1 MLRIF
6 QVEMDDH
13 RHHLR
18 ELWWEYLCWAN
29 SMNIKEFGVNLDIK
43 TMLEQDMVELGKFS
57 PPNGRLLLAQY
68 KTQIAGCACMEKI
81 AEDTGGIKRMF
92 VRQGFRG
99 KGIGRALLE
108 SVIDEARKIGYSRVR
123 LDSARCMKEAQT
135 LYHSVGF
142 KDIQPF
148 AESEIPEEFHT
159 HWVFMEIA
167 L

>member
-6 QVEMDDH
+6 QVEMDNH
-13 RHHLR
+13 RHHVR
-18 ELWWEYLCWAN
+18 ELWREYLCWAN

-43 TMLEQDMVELGKFS
+43 AMLEQDMVELDKFS

-92 VRQGFRG
+92 VRQAFRE

-108 SVIDEARKIGYSRVR
+108 SVIDEARKIGSVAR
-123 LDSARCMKEAQT
+123 LVPKREQKGAEF
-135 LYHSVGF
+135 VN
-142 KDIQPF
+142 
-148 AESEIPEEFHT
+148 ESERQGSGSKSGLGRKMGWKI
-159 HWVFMEIA
+159 
-167 L
+167 